1 LSASAAAFAVIAA
14 AAASLRGFAL
24 PHLML
29 SLSFFSCGAYVS
41 YIYQL
46 GEERRSEEGKKV
58 MINIDGSRTK

>member
-1 LSASAAAFAVIAA
+1 LSAAAAAFAVIAA

-29 SLSFFSCGAYVS
+29 SLLFFSCGAYVS

-46 GEERRSEEGKKV
+46 GKKEDPKKERKL
-58 MINIDGSRTK
+58 